1 MKNWIKSMMAIILAF
16 GLGSG
21 LAQGTLTGGF
31 DVGPGGAPGV
41 YNPLAATA
49 GFTWTQ
55 KYFMPL
61 VLYDANFQRLQGE
74 MAQSWAIGN
83 EGKQYIFVV
92 RSGVKWHD
100 GQPFTAAD
108 VKFTLDLIRNP
119 DTGSIFQSRLA
130 GITNVRMV
138 GTDRVIVDLQ
148 SPNASLLDTLTLV
161 PMLPR
166 HLLQNIPPRDLARSD
181 WWRTN
186 PVGTGP
192 FKWSRLVPDQFV
204 ELVAN
209 PDYWRGKPKL
219 DRLVNRYFR
228 EAGSAVL
235 ALRSGDIQFTYV
247 TADEAAAL
255 RNDPNIQVIS
265 GPSQVVNYIGFNL
278 KDPRFQNPKVRE
290 AIMRAIDRKAILES
304 LFGGTANPAG
314 CIYTNPR
321 FVPKGM
327 DGNTYNQARARQ
339 LLQEANWNAIKGQP
353 IEFLTYYSDKLSA
366 DVMVAIQQMLADV
379 GVEVRIRAV
388 DVPSY
393 NQLTAAGNFAM
404 VYAGQGN
411 GPDPDGP
418 TILFDSNT
426 APPRGNNRWS
436 FSNPAIDA
444 LIARGRAETS
454 ANRRA
459 AAYQGICTA
468 LAEQLPIVPMWIS
481 QRFGAV
487 SKRVS
492 NFIWTP
498 APGGGRYYDA
508 AEQWTLR

>member
-1 MKNWIKSMMAIILAF
+1 MKRWLQSLLAATL
-16 GLGSG
+16 LGSSA
-21 LAQGTLTGGF
+21 LAQGVMTGGF

-49 GFTWTQ
+49 GFTWLQ
-55 KYFMPL
+55 KYFSPL
-61 VLYDANFQRLQGE
+61 VVYDVNFQRLQGE
-74 MAQSWAIGN
+74 LAESWAAANNGR
-83 EGKQYIFVV
+83 QYIFVL
-92 RSGVKWHD
+92 RQGVKWHD

-130 GITNVRMV
+130 GITNVRAV
-138 GTDRVIVDLQ
+138 SANRVILDL
-148 SPNASLLDTLTLV
+148 STPNAGLLDTLTLV

-166 HLLQNIPPRDLARSD
+166 HQLQNIAPRDIARSD

-192 FKWSRLVPDQFV
+192 FKWGRLVPDQFV

-209 PDYWRGKPKL
+209 PDYWRGRPKL

-255 RNDPNIQVIS
+255 RNDPNIQIIG
-265 GPSQVVNYIGFNL
+265 GPSQVVNYMGFNL

-290 AIMRAIDRKAILES
+290 AIVAAIDRKAILDS
-304 LFGGTANPAG
+304 LFGGTANPTG
-314 CIYTNPR
+314 CIYTNSR
-321 FVPKGM
+321 FVPKGL
-327 DGNTYNQARARQ
+327 DGNTFNQARARQ
-339 LLQEANWNAIKGQP
+339 LLQEANWNSIKGQP

-388 DVPSY
+388 DVPTY
-393 NQLTAAGNFAM
+393 NSTTAAGNFTL

-411 GPDPDGP
+411 GPDPDSP
-418 TILFDSNT
+418 TILFDSTT
-426 APPRGNNRWS
+426 APPRGSNRWGFAS
-436 FSNPAIDA
+436 QAVDQ
-444 LIARGRAETS
+444 LINRGRAELST
-454 ANRRA
+454 ARRNTI
-459 AAYQGICTA
+459 YQNLCSA
-468 LAEQLPIVPMWIS
+468 LAAELPIAPMWIS

-487 SKRVS
+487 SKRVG
-492 NFIWTP
+492 NFVWTP

-508 AEQWTLR
+508 AEQWTIR